1 VIPRFNGLPESV
13 FGQPPRLVG
22 IGRSISSSHLSTR
35 FHDSQNTAA
44 FQPLLS
50 DFCAQT
56 AAHLQAAHL
65 QADGYILER
74 IELAI
79 G

>member
-1 VIPRFNGLPESV
+1 VIPRLNGLPESV
-13 FGQPPRLVG
+13 FGQPARLVG
-22 IGRSISSSHLSTR
+22 ICRSIFSSHLSTR

-44 FQPLLS
+44 FQMLLS

-56 AAHLQAAHL
+56 ASHLQAAHL

-74 IELAI
+74 IRLAI
-79 G
+79 R

>member
-1 VIPRFNGLPESV
+1 MIPCFNGLPELV
-13 FGQPPRLVG
+13 FGQPPRRIG
-22 IGRSISSSHLSTR
+22 ICRSIFFLHLSTR

-44 FQPLLS
+44 VQPLLS

-56 AAHLQAAHL
+56 ASHLQAAHL

-74 IELAI
+74 IRLAI
-79 G
+79 R